1 MNARV
6 ALFRAGAGA
15 LLALAAACS
24 AASSRPQAVSAT
36 HPPLALARVGSFEA
50 GGITRT
56 DGAGKTLSC
65 DHGHVEY
72 MIPVNARPLPVFLWH
87 SSSAAVWQRRWDG
100 GEGFQIKMLRHGY
113 ATYVWD
119 GPRVGRANW
128 GCADYPYTAEAGRD
142 QASYLA
148 WRLGPAYGQ
157 YFPGVQF
164 PTGDPAALEQAVRAR
179 YQEFDTVPN
188 AQLEADAAV
197 AALEKIGP
205 SVLVTN
211 SAGGF
216 RALLTTLKSD
226 NVKAIVA
233 YENPGFVF
241 PRSASPGLT
250 EGPFGPV
257 YVSDEEFARL
267 TRIPMQFVWGDNL
280 DRSASWAPLLTLC
293 REFVKI
299 VNARGGKA
307 EILMLPDAGLK
318 GNTHIPFADM
328 NNEEVAQLFL
338 QWVDRQKLAP

>member
-1 MNARV
+1 MSGSKNLAAAAV
-6 ALFRAGAGA
+6 AA
-15 LLALAAACS
+15 LLTAACS
-24 AASSRPQAVSAT
+24 AASTRPQAPSAVP
-36 HPPLALARVGSFEA
+36 HVPLVLERIGSFEA
-50 GGITRT
+50 GGQIRT
-56 DGAGKTLSC
+56 DGTGKSLSC

-72 MIPVNARPLPVFLWH
+72 MIPHDARATPLFLWH

-100 GEGFQIKMLRHGY
+100 GEGFQAKMLRHGY

-128 GCADYPYTAEAGRD
+128 GCEDYPYTAQAGRD

-148 WRLGPAYGQ
+148 WRIGPADGQ

-164 PTGDPAALEQAVRAR
+164 PIDDPAALDQAVRAR
-179 YQEFDTVPN
+179 YQEFDSVPS
-188 AQLEADAAV
+188 AQLEAAAAV
-197 AALEKIGP
+197 VALEKIGP

-216 RALLTTLKSD
+216 RALLTALKSD
-226 NVKAIVA
+226 NIRGIVA

-241 PRSASPGLT
+241 PRSANIDVP

-280 DRSASWAPLLTLC
+280 NRSAVWAPLVVLN
-293 REFVKI
+293 REFVKL
-299 VNARGGKA
+299 VNMRGGKA
-307 EILMLPDAGLK
+307 EIVMLPDVGLR
-318 GNTHIPFADM
+318 GNTHIPFADL
-328 NNEEVAQLFL
+328 NNEAVAQQLFSWMEQHQL
-338 QWVDRQKLAP
+338 VK